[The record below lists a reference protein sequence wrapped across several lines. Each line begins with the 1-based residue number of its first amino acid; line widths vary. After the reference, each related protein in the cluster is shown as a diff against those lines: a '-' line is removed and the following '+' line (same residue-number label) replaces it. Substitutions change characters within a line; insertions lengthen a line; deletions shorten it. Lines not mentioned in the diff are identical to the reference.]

1 MSNQQINDIDAGLY
15 RFSNLGDFIWEDMN
29 ANGVQD
35 ANENGIENVQIS
47 LTGTSGIGQAINL
60 TVLTDTNG
68 KYSFGSLEPGSYTIN
83 VAKPNNYNWTRSN
96 FGNTDTDSDFAN
108 GSLSNIVISSGTTR
122 NDLDGGLFRYAGL
135 GDFVWSDVNLNG
147 RQDVG
152 ESGIRDIS
160 IQLNGTDGAG
170 NAVTDLQQLMN
181 REYMHLII

>member
-1 MSNQQINDIDAGLY
+1 
-15 RFSNLGDFIWEDMN
+15 MN

-68 KYSFGSLEPGSYTIN
+68 KYSFGSLEPGTYTIN

-122 NDLDGGLFRYAGL
+122 NDLDGGLFRYASL
-135 GDFVWSDVNLNG
+135 GDFVWSDANLNG

-152 ESGIRDIS
+152 
-160 IQLNGTDGAG
+160 
-170 NAVTDLQQLMN
+170 
-181 REYMHLII
+181 

>member
-1 MSNQQINDIDAGLY
+1 MPALY

-29 ANGVQD
+29 ANGIQD
-35 ANENGIENVQIS
+35 EMKMVS
-47 LTGTSGIGQAINL
+47 KMYRFLTGTSGIGQAINL

-68 KYSFGSLEPGSYTIN
+68 KYSFGSLEPSTYTIN

-135 GDFVWSDVNLNG
+135 GDFVWSDANLNG

-160 IQLNGTDGAG
+160 IQQWYRRSRKCSHTIYN
-170 NAVTDLQQLMN
+170 N
-181 REYMHLII
+181 